1 MTLNTGASYADILH
15 GCSRQR
21 KEHVR
26 TPEMGACLACLRNGK
41 KHGDGG
47 QCQRCRSGGVG
58 MTLEAMLRPL
68 ILFCVRWDVM
78 GRL

>member
-47 QCQRCRSGGVG
+47 NVRDAGVG
-58 MTLEAMLRPL
+58 E
-68 ILFCVRWDVM
+68 W
-78 GRL
+78 G